1 MSRIGRRG
9 DSSLNNSGTILVV
22 DNDEGVGAF
31 LKTTLQDHGFIVF
44 VASSGRKAIKLFRA
58 RPIEIVLM
66 DIGMPDLNGP
76 ETLEILQS
84 IRADVPCFFMTA
96 SSPLT
101 KENLAGAIDVFEKP
115 FRDFSE
121 VVRIF
126 IEILKRGTMKHPAH
140 PPGEAHLEQKSSK
153 TLHDN

>member
-1 MSRIGRRG
+1 
-9 DSSLNNSGTILVV
+9 LNNSGTILVV

-96 SSPLT
+96 SSLLT

-121 VVRIF
+121 VVRF
-126 IEILKRGTMKHPAH
+126 FSEILKRGRMKHPAH
-140 PPGEAHLEQKSSK
+140 PPGEAHLEQRSSK

>member
-1 MSRIGRRG
+1 ME
-9 DSSLNNSGTILVV
+9 NPGTILVV

-31 LKTTLQDHGFIVF
+31 LETALQDHGFVVF
-44 VASSGRKAIKLFRA
+44 VASSGRKAINLFQEK
-58 RPIEIVLM
+58 PIDIVLM
-66 DIGMPDLNGP
+66 DIEMPDLNGP
-76 ETLEILQS
+76 ETLKRLQS
-84 IRADVPCFFMTA
+84 IRPDVACSFMTA

-101 KENLAGAIDVFEKP
+101 KEHLGGAIDVFEKP

-121 VVRIF
+121 VVRRLS
-126 IEILKRGTMKHPAH
+126 EVLDKRGTITHPAH